1 MAVDAAALP
10 PWILPMRAALPFA
23 LLALCTAL
31 AACQQTPSASPVATA
46 EAAPAAEEIEWRHGD
61 VEDAFADAR
70 QSGKPVLLY
79 WGAVWCPPC
88 NKLKATLFRD
98 PAFIALTRQYVPVY
112 LDGDQEGAQA
122 LGEQFGVRGYPTLIV
137 LDPQRHEITRL
148 AGGND
153 SAELTR
159 ALTLAARRRTAV
171 ADVLRVAVV
180 SPQRVSEDDWRIL
193 GDYGWE
199 VDASRLAGQRD
210 PAALL
215 GQLAAAA
222 PEPALQRRF
231 ALLALATASADAKAG
246 APSAAQRERA
256 NTLLTAVLATPAEVR
271 ANRDLL
277 GYQGPALVALAAT
290 TTEQRDV
297 LGAQLLAALERAD
310 AAQDNAADA
319 RLSSVATEL
328 ALFKQQH
335 PHTAVPQ
342 ALREKAQ
349 ARVAAADAAARTAH
363 ERQATLSSAAYVLRQ
378 AGDDAAAERLLLAEL
393 DRSQTPYYYM
403 PELAELAEAR
413 GDKDAA
419 LDWLRKAYEGAQG
432 PATRVQWGVLYVDG
446 LVRLRPADT
455 EAIEQATTQVIAEL
469 DAQPA
474 GYHQRTR
481 QRFERL
487 ATTLQAWSRAHHGRP
502 VLDRLQARMAV
513 SCANA
518 APAAEAGAACGRWL
532 KG

>member
-1 MAVDAAALP
+1 
-10 PWILPMRAALPFA
+10 MRAALPFT
-23 LLALCTAL
+23 LLALCAAL
-31 AACQQTPSASPVATA
+31 AACQQAPSANPVATA
-46 EAAPAAEEIEWRHGD
+46 QAAPAAEEIAWRHGD
-61 VEDAFADAR
+61 VEDAFADAQ

-137 LDPQRHEITRL
+137 LDPQRREITRL

-159 ALTLAARRRTAV
+159 ALTLAAKRRTAV

-180 SPQRVSEDDWRIL
+180 SPERVSEDDWRVL

-199 VDASRLAGQRD
+199 VDASRLSGLRD
-210 PAALL
+210 PATLL
-215 GQLAAAA
+215 QQLATAA
-222 PEPALQRRF
+222 PDPALQRRF
-231 ALLALATASADAKAG
+231 GLLALGADARSTAV
-246 APSAAQRERA
+246 PTAQARDRTRE
-256 NTLLTAVLATPAEVR
+256 LLVAVLAAPAEVR

-277 GYQGPALVALAAT
+277 GYQGPALVARAAAT
-290 TTEQRDV
+290 PAQADA

-310 AAQDNAADA
+310 ATQDNAADA
-319 RLSSVATEL
+319 RLSSVITEL
-328 ALFKQQH
+328 TLFKQEH
-335 PHTAVPQ
+335 PQTPVPA
-342 ALREKAQ
+342 ALLEKAH
-349 ARVAAADAAARTAH
+349 ARVAAADAAARTPH
-363 ERQATLSSAAYVLRQ
+363 ERQATISSAVHVLREI
-378 AGDDAAAERLLLAEL
+378 DDAGAAEQLLLAEL
-393 DRSQTPYYYM
+393 ERSQTPYYYM

-413 GDKDAA
+413 GDTAAA
-419 LDWLRKAYEGAQG
+419 LEWLRKAYDGAQG
-432 PATRVQWGVLYVDG
+432 PATRVQWGVLYVEG
-446 LVRLRPADT
+446 LVRLQPGDG
-455 EAIEQATTQVIAEL
+455 EAIERATAQVIAEL

-487 ATTLQAWSRAHHGRP
+487 AGTLQAWSGQHHGKAT
-502 VLDRLQARMAV
+502 LGRLQARMGE
-513 SCANA
+513 SCAKA
-518 APAAEAGAACGRWL
+518 APGADAGAACSRWL